1 MKAKT
6 TEPTGTATTS
16 QRDCR
21 SRRSK
26 LMRTLACHESRKLGL
41 VMVSS
46 RGRRPAPPRIGSL
59 ALRAAGDAL
68 HEPFSSFFSIDAIV
82 AFVFAETLG
91 PNGASFVKPS
101 LIVP

>member
-46 RGRRPAPPRIGSL
+46 RGRRSAPPRIGSL

-68 HEPFSSFFSIDAIV
+68 HEPAHRVQLRDRHLL
-82 AFVFAETLG
+82 TLRY
-91 PNGASFVKPS
+91 PQLPALVVERA
-101 LIVP
+101 LELVER